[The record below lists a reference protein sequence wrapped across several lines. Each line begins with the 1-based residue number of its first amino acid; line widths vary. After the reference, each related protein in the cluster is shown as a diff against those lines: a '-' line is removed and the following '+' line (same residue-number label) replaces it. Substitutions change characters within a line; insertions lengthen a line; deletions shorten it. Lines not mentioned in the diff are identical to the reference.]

1 MPRLSGKLVER
12 LHLIERLNRGLDR
25 KLTLVSAPAGYG
37 KTTLIVM
44 WLKTIDRQSAW
55 LSLDEYDQNLPQYLA
70 YFIEAVRTIHPKAC
84 SETTSLIRA
93 PQIPPV
99 EFLANSIIND
109 ISALPEGFILV
120 LDDYHTIKEQAILDL
135 MDRLILY
142 QPAGMHLVLC
152 CRTDPRIPLSLLRGR
167 RQINELRVNDLRFTG
182 PESLILLEQVSRM
195 PVDPEIANGLE
206 ERTEGWVTGLQLA
219 AISMR
224 GRNDLRAFLEG
235 FSGETSLMVVDYLME
250 EVLHQCPEQIQDF
263 LFRTSILN
271 RFCAPLCDAVLGFSE
286 DFARDVAGSEAQN
299 GEYSLT
305 SSQDILR
312 SLERAGL
319 FITPLDEQGGWY
331 RYHHLFQELLRNQL
345 NRLHSSEDI
354 NELYCRAGAWF
365 AENDN
370 IDEALQQWLAA
381 GEVDQAALVVEEN
394 RIDLFNRQNRY
405 RLESWLSKL
414 PVEVVQ
420 NRPALLLIR
429 AWTMQLRSKFDSME
443 QILQR
448 VEKSLESKKLV
459 LSDTNKRALHGE
471 INSMRSMYWQMERND
486 IQRSFECAERALRDL
501 PVEFAEA
508 RGLALAFLCLDHQG
522 LGRKETAVR
531 LLKSAIDPA
540 YLDAPS
546 KYQALIA
553 LSFVYLISGDLDNLL
568 DAARYFLKLGEDM
581 GQMQSIAW
589 ANYFLGAVYY
599 EWNELETAEK
609 HFSRVSEQRY
619 NVAFMTIHNSMI
631 GLAKVYQAGSRFGDA
646 QEVIETL
653 RAYTQE
659 LHITIYAQQIAS
671 MQADIALL
679 QGDLSSAMR
688 WVKSDALEDQPL
700 VALEEPNLTQSR
712 ILIFEA
718 SASSLDE
725 AQRSLVKRLKYAEDS
740 NNTNKAIKILAHLS
754 LAYFKN
760 GMEDKA
766 LDTLKRALSMAWH
779 GGYIRTF
786 VDLGPGM
793 LVVLKLLVAQ
803 ETVDHTA
810 KEYASLILNA
820 FPVLPAEIDPVRA
833 AWQRSQAIMIHP
845 LTERESEVFLLLAQN
860 LSYREIATQLV
871 VTLNTVK
878 KHANHVYGKLG
889 VNNRAAAID
898 KAITMQ
904 ILIDY
909 KQ

>member
-1 MPRLSGKLVER
+1 MSSKISVSPPLIHTKLQMPRLSGKLVER

-84 SETTSLIRA
+84 NETASLIRA

-99 EFLANSIIND
+99 EYLANSIIND

-142 QPAGMHLVLC
+142 QPAEMHLVLC

-182 PESLILLEQVSRM
+182 PESHILLEQVSRM

-206 ERTEGWVTGLQLA
+206 TRTEGWVTGLQLA

-250 EVLHQCPEQIQDF
+250 EVLHKFPEQIQDF

-394 RIDLFNRQNRY
+394 RIELFNRQNRY

-429 AWTMQLRSKFDSME
+429 AWTMQLRSKFDSMG

-459 LSDTNKRALHGE
+459 LSDANKRALHGE
-471 INSMRSMYWQMERND
+471 IDSMRSMYWQMERND

-501 PVEFAEA
+501 PVEFAE
-508 RGLALAFLCLDHQG
+508 RCTIKVSGTDRFIFCISDI
-522 LGRKETAVR
+522 GR
-531 LLKSAIDPA
+531 
-540 YLDAPS
+540 
-546 KYQALIA
+546 
-553 LSFVYLISGDLDNLL
+553 
-568 DAARYFLKLGEDM
+568 
-581 GQMQSIAW
+581 
-589 ANYFLGAVYY
+589 
-599 EWNELETAEK
+599 
-609 HFSRVSEQRY
+609 SR
-619 NVAFMTIHNSMI
+619 
-631 GLAKVYQAGSRFGDA
+631 
-646 QEVIETL
+646 
-653 RAYTQE
+653 
-659 LHITIYAQQIAS
+659 
-671 MQADIALL
+671 
-679 QGDLSSAMR
+679 
-688 WVKSDALEDQPL
+688 
-700 VALEEPNLTQSR
+700 
-712 ILIFEA
+712 
-718 SASSLDE
+718 
-725 AQRSLVKRLKYAEDS
+725 
-740 NNTNKAIKILAHLS
+740 
-754 LAYFKN
+754 
-760 GMEDKA
+760 
-766 LDTLKRALSMAWH
+766 
-779 GGYIRTF
+779 
-786 VDLGPGM
+786 
-793 LVVLKLLVAQ
+793 
-803 ETVDHTA
+803 
-810 KEYASLILNA
+810 
-820 FPVLPAEIDPVRA
+820 
-833 AWQRSQAIMIHP
+833 
-845 LTERESEVFLLLAQN
+845 
-860 LSYREIATQLV
+860 
-871 VTLNTVK
+871 
-878 KHANHVYGKLG
+878 
-889 VNNRAAAID
+889 
-898 KAITMQ
+898 
-904 ILIDY
+904 
-909 KQ
+909 